1 MLLFNRYEYNPQTD
15 LLGKGGFSRVYKAV
29 DKKFNRLLALKIYKT
44 SELSDRYSPIAEIQ
58 RVIDLDHPNIS
69 RYIDIDEIEKEDAFG
84 DIEKI
89 QVCVMELLDGG
100 NIAKFY
106 QANKDLSVLKKLLVD
121 VLQGLSYL
129 HRNGIIH
136 RDIKPANILI
146 KRTIDGPIAKITDF
160 GISKKSDSNF
170 NSTSSA
176 LIVSIPYMAP
186 EQLNLQRYGIDER
199 VSYNID
205 FWSLGVA
212 VYETISGEV
221 LFKNSDHDSSEQIMT
236 NIMSPELPEK
246 INDLPQPF
254 KAFVSACIIKD
265 AKQRI
270 QNADALIAILH
281 ADYTEPHKTKDDQ
294 NQEPGFGDLVNRNES
309 INDISEKHPKIE
321 SSSDDQ
327 SPNEKLIA
335 VESEGVNEKN
345 IHSGEL
351 AVSDRIA
358 DDDRRDTAQFSNVS
372 DIGLVQNNRSEVA
385 ENLPEAVQRPDIE
398 NQDSETS
405 TYKENKVEETATD
418 DHKTN
423 EPEKSIMQQ
432 AEEDDPDETKI
443 FSRLVPSEG
452 DENPDDTRV
461 LISSVRAQDLIPKE
475 EEAASDDTRLLS
487 TPFADQT
494 ITGKS
499 SDKNADDTKI
509 PADTDVGNDSADITK
524 IIIGSVKGKK
534 PSAIFQH
541 KEGPITLFN
550 RYTYLPSINL
560 IGKGGFSRVYK
571 AYDNKLGRFV
581 ALKIYK
587 TGEFSD
593 NYSPIAEIRRVV
605 NLDHPNICRYLDIEE
620 IEKENPF
627 GENEK
632 IQVCVME
639 LLDSGNFAEYY
650 KANQNPA
657 ILKKLLQDILNGL
670 AYLHKKGIVHRDI
683 KPANILIKEGVEG
696 PIAKI
701 TDFGISKITDTVN
714 NNSSSALVVSIPYM
728 APEQLNPRKYGIEEK
743 ISFNLD
749 LWSLGVTIY
758 EVITGNALFKNSE
771 QESSEQIMA
780 NIMSPGLP
788 DKINELQEPFR
799 NIVSHCVVK
808 NARERSRKAEDLLE
822 LLNARYEAPKVT
834 EKPEETA
841 VPVIAVMQP
850 SAEQEQ
856 IRPAPPQIPK
866 KPVEPISQI
875 SEPELN
881 KEKRKFSTIDFSS
894 KETEIKARKSIS
906 FLKISVAAAALILL
920 VILAFFIKSSL
931 TEKAD
936 INNLHGNDTT
946 ENKSKA
952 TVITSPKSPD
962 TISGHTKEIVLPKID
977 SVIKSNAESHADIR
991 KKKNADVKNT
1001 NTVSRPPIANSS
1013 NAQKSKKCTL
1023 ELTTEQTCTIKIDS
1037 RNYGELEVGKTMKI
1051 YLFPGKYTLE
1061 AVNAD
1066 NKSSPY
1072 FGKEINIKPEHVD
1085 KTFYYKISF

>member
-1 MLLFNRYEYNPQTD
+1 
-15 LLGKGGFSRVYKAV
+15 
-29 DKKFNRLLALKIYKT
+29 
-44 SELSDRYSPIAEIQ
+44 
-58 RVIDLDHPNIS
+58 
-69 RYIDIDEIEKEDAFG
+69 
-84 DIEKI
+84 
-89 QVCVMELLDGG
+89 
-100 NIAKFY
+100 
-106 QANKDLSVLKKLLVD
+106 
-121 VLQGLSYL
+121 
-129 HRNGIIH
+129 
-136 RDIKPANILI
+136 
-146 KRTIDGPIAKITDF
+146 
-160 GISKKSDSNF
+160 
-170 NSTSSA
+170 
-176 LIVSIPYMAP
+176 
-186 EQLNLQRYGIDER
+186 
-199 VSYNID
+199 
-205 FWSLGVA
+205 
-212 VYETISGEV
+212 
-221 LFKNSDHDSSEQIMT
+221 
-236 NIMSPELPEK
+236 MSPELPEK
-246 INDLPQPF
+246 INNLPQPF

-281 ADYTEPHKTKDDQ
+281 ADYSEPHKIKDDQ
-294 NQEPGFGDLVNRNES
+294 NQDTGIDAKVNRNES
-309 INDISEKHPKIE
+309 INEISEKTLKAE
-321 SSSDDQ
+321 VSSDEQ
-327 SPNEKLIA
+327 SPNEKLIE
-335 VESEGVNEKN
+335 VEPEGVNEKN
-345 IHSGEL
+345 MHSSALG
-351 AVSDRIA
+351 VSDRVG
-358 DDDRRDTAQFSNVS
+358 DDEGSDTKIFTKVS
-372 DIGLVQNNRSEVA
+372 DIGLVQSNPSEVA
-385 ENLPEAVQRPDIE
+385 ESLPETGQRTDIE
-398 NQDSETS
+398 KQNTGTS
-405 TYKENKVEETATD
+405 ANNENKAEETTID

-423 EPEKSIMQQ
+423 EWEKSITQDEQ
-432 AEEDDPDETKI
+432 EDDPDETKI
-443 FSRLVPSEG
+443 FSRLVPSAP

-461 LISSVRAQDLIPKE
+461 LISSIRLGQEPVPKE
-475 EEAASDDTRLLS
+475 QETASDDTKLLS
-487 TPFADQT
+487 TSFEDQAIIENQT
-494 ITGKS
+494 
-499 SDKNADDTKI
+499 DKNADDTKI
-509 PADTDVGNDSADITK
+509 PADPDRGNDSADITK

-541 KEGPITLFN
+541 KDGPITLFN

-657 ILKKLLQDILNGL
+657 ILKKLLQDVLNGL

-728 APEQLNPRKYGIEEK
+728 APEQLNPRKYGIDEK

-788 DKINELQEPFR
+788 EKINELQEPFR

-822 LLNARYEAPKVT
+822 LLNARYENLKVT
-834 EKPEETA
+834 ETPEEIV
-841 VPVIAVMQP
+841 VPVIAVKS
-850 SAEQEQ
+850 SAAQEE
-856 IRPAPPQIPK
+856 IRPESLQIPK
-866 KPVEPISQI
+866 KSVEPISQV
-875 SEPELN
+875 SEPELIQ
-881 KEKRKFSTIDFSS
+881 EKKKFSTIDFSS

-920 VILAFFIKSSL
+920 VILAFFIKSSV
-931 TEKAD
+931 TDKAAVND
-936 INNLHGNDTT
+936 LKGNDTT

-952 TVITSPKSPD
+952 TVITNPKSPD
-962 TISGHTKEIVLPKID
+962 TISGHIKEIVLPKTD
-977 SVIKSNAESHADIR
+977 SVIKSNAESHADTR
-991 KKKNADVKNT
+991 KRKNADVKNI
-1001 NTVSRPPIANSS
+1001 NTVAKPPIANSP

-1037 RNYGELEVGKTMKI
+1037 RNYGELEVGKTMRI

-1072 FGKEINIKPEHVD
+1072 FGKEINIKPEHVN

>member
-1 MLLFNRYEYNPQTD
+1 MLLFNRYEYNPKTD

-44 SELSDRYSPIAEIQ
+44 SDLSDRYSPIAEIQ

-69 RYIDIDEIEKEDAFG
+69 RYMDIDEIEKEDAFG
-84 DIEKI
+84 EIEKI

-106 QANKDLSVLKKLLVD
+106 QANKDLSILKKLLID
-121 VLQGLSYL
+121 VLHGLSYL

-146 KRTIDGPIAKITDF
+146 KKTIDGPIAKITDF

-186 EQLNLQRYGIDER
+186 EQLNLQRYGINEK

-221 LFKNSDHDSSEQIMT
+221 LFKNSEHDSSEQIMT

-246 INDLPQPF
+246 INLLPQPF
-254 KAFVSACIIKD
+254 KTFISACIIKD

-270 QNADALIAILH
+270 QNAEELIDILN
-281 ADYTEPHKTKDDQ
+281 T
-294 NQEPGFGDLVNRNES
+294 
-309 INDISEKHPKIE
+309 DISEPVKSQGLQNQDDGVSGVTSLPIASHEDIE
-321 SSSDDQ
+321 ENTKSQ
-327 SPNEKLIA
+327 SPAK
-335 VESEGVNEKN
+335 EGS
-345 IHSGEL
+345 I
-351 AVSDRIA
+351 
-358 DDDRRDTAQFSNVS
+358 
-372 DIGLVQNNRSEVA
+372 VQNDLGDLT
-385 ENLPEAVQRPDIE
+385 ENFPPADHGADIE
-398 NQDSETS
+398 KQSEEIP
-405 TYKENKVEETATD
+405 TYKENDFSEAQGNLNNNDEVGPSDALHEKEDNEDQTRVISRRVEIETG
-418 DHKTN
+418 
-423 EPEKSIMQQ
+423 
-432 AEEDDPDETKI
+432 ED
-443 FSRLVPSEG
+443 
-452 DENPDDTRV
+452 PDDTRI
-461 LISSVRAQDLIPKE
+461 LISPYKKDLLLPVKE
-475 EEAASDDTRLLS
+475 EESAADDETKLIPAS
-487 TPFADQT
+487 FKKDKTSEDQ
-494 ITGKS
+494 KE
-499 SDKNADDTKI
+499 NNDDTKI
-509 PADTDVGNDSADITK
+509 LSGQKENDTTDVTK
-524 IIIGSVKGKK
+524 IIIGSVKANKT
-534 PSAIFQH
+534 STIFQQ
-541 KEGPITLFN
+541 KEGPVTLFN
-550 RYTYLPSINL
+550 RYTYLPSKNL

-639 LLDSGNFAEYY
+639 LLDSGNFAEYH
-650 KANQNPA
+650 KANPSLD
-657 ILKKLLQDILNGL
+657 ILKKLLDDILNGL

-701 TDFGISKITDTVN
+701 TDFGISKITDSVN

-728 APEQLNPRKYGIEEK
+728 APEQLNPRKYGIDEK
-743 ISFNLD
+743 ITYNLD

-758 EVITGNALFKNSE
+758 EVITGNALFKDNE

-788 DKINELQEPFR
+788 EKINDLPEPFR

-822 LLNARYEAPKVT
+822 LLHGHYDTAAVI
-834 EKPEETA
+834 EKPAETI
-841 VPVIAVMQP
+841 VPAAPVPPLMQHESP
-850 SAEQEQ
+850 RPENFQKPDISAEPATEIMQEQ
-856 IRPAPPQIPK
+856 IKPEK
-866 KPVEPISQI
+866 K
-875 SEPELN
+875 
-881 KEKRKFSTIDFSS
+881 RFSTIDFSS
-894 KETEIKARKSIS
+894 NQSETKAKKSIS
-906 FLKISVAAAALILL
+906 YLKISIAAAAAILL
-920 VILAFFIKSSL
+920 VILVFYFMTSSTDNASL
-931 TEKAD
+931 NGLK
-936 INNLHGNDTT
+936 INDTT
-946 ENKSKA
+946 EKKA
-952 TVITSPKSPD
+952 KPTVIENPKSPD
-962 TISGHTKEIVLPKID
+962 ATTKNLVVIPPPNAD
-977 SVIKSNAESHADIR
+977 SAIKKNSESHGDIK
-991 KKKNADVKNT
+991 KKKNPAVKNLT
-1001 NTVSRPPIANSS
+1001 PETKDRTAKKEASNKVINGTCHVEFTATETCMLTINSLDYGKLE
-1013 NAQKSKKCTL
+1013 AGKPLTL
-1023 ELTTEQTCTIKIDS
+1023 DLHLGTI
-1037 RNYGELEVGKTMKI
+1037 V
-1051 YLFPGKYTLE
+1051 LE
-1061 AVNAD
+1061 AVRVKD
-1066 NKSSPY
+1066 NYTIS
-1072 FGKEINIKPEHVD
+1072 EILHIKPELLNKGFSHVIR
-1085 KTFYYKISF
+1085 FSR